1 MEHEITDG
9 RLRAVIKAAG
19 AELTSLTDAERTE
32 YIWQAGP
39 AWPRH
44 APVLFPIVGRLNDDL
59 LNHGGKSYR
68 MTQHGFARDRA
79 FSWIERG
86 ADSCSLQLVDDEETR
101 AKYPF
106 PFRLELSY
114 RLAAGVLHVGFAVV
128 NTGAET
134 LPASFG
140 AHPAFNWPLRPDIAQ
155 EDYAL
160 IFSQEEPA
168 PIRRLAGGLMTPDE
182 FATPIEGKRLA
193 LRENLFEADAIIL
206 DRVASRSVRFAAPQG
221 PGVEVEWDGFRELG
235 IWMKPGARFLCVE
248 PWLGAAS
255 PIGFEGPFETK
266 PGLALIA
273 PGETR
278 SAEMRIRAI

>member
-1 MEHEITDG
+1 MEHKIRDG
-9 RLRAVIKAAG
+9 RLSAVITAAG
-19 AELTSLTDAERTE
+19 AELTSLTDPEGTE

-39 AWPRH
+39 AWPRY
-44 APVLFPIVGRLNDDL
+44 APVLFPIVGRLNEDL
-59 LNHGGKSYR
+59 LTHDGKSYR
-68 MTQHGFARDRA
+68 MTQHGFARDRV
-79 FSWIERG
+79 FSWMARA

-106 PFRLELSY
+106 SFRLELSY
-114 RLAAGVLHVGFAVV
+114 RLAGGELHVGFAVV
-128 NTGAET
+128 NTGAEI

-160 IFSQEEPA
+160 LFSEEEPA
-168 PIRRLAGGLMTPDE
+168 PIRRLAGGLLKPE
-182 FATPIEGKRLA
+182 ELATPIEGKRLA

-221 PGVEVEWDGFRELG
+221 PGVEVEWEGFRELG
-235 IWMKPGARFLCVE
+235 LWMKPGARFLCIE

-255 PIGFEGPFETK
+255 PVGFEGPFAAK